1 MIVNELAK
9 AAGVEPHVVR
19 YYTRIGLL
27 RPARHPD
34 NGYKLFCPSDIGR
47 LEWIRRAQ
55 ELGFGLTEIASFLE
69 AKENGEPCC
78 AQLHDSLRRNI
89 ERNRSRLAE
98 LQALQARMEAAL
110 VDWDRTQ
117 VGPAYE
123 LAIDSV
129 VERPT
134 PYPRRA
140 TSGRTP

>member
-34 NGYKLFCPSDIGR
+34 NGYKLFRPSDVRR

-55 ELGFGLTEIASFLE
+55 ELGFGLTEIASFLAAQE
-69 AKENGEPCC
+69 DGETCS
-78 AQLHDSLRRNI
+78 ARMRESLRRNI

-98 LQALQARMEAAL
+98 LQKLQARMEAAL
-110 VDWDRTQ
+110 VDWDRAQ
-117 VGPAYE
+117 VGPAHDLAAGSAVDRSAPE
-123 LAIDSV
+123 LGRSA
-129 VERPT
+129 ERM
-134 PYPRRA
+134 
-140 TSGRTP
+140 S

>member
-34 NGYKLFCPSDIGR
+34 NGYKLFRSSDVQR

-55 ELGFGLTEIASFLE
+55 ELGFGLIEIAAMLD
-69 AKENGEPCC
+69 AKERGEPCC
-78 AQLHDSLRRNI
+78 EQLHSGLRRNI
-89 ERNRSRLAE
+89 EHNRRRLDE

-110 VDWDRTQ
+110 MDWERAEQ
-117 VGPAYE
+117 GPAHD
-123 LAIDSV
+123 LAAATV
-129 VERPT
+129 AERSENHA
-134 PYPRRA
+134 R
-140 TSGRTP
+140 